1 MALIDQDLESV
12 IHILKI
18 NEIRRLG
25 EEQSKME
32 SNNQISININNNDGI
47 NKVADALGNISEL
60 AVMFMYEI
68 SKYGE
73 LDEDEMEIREKA
85 FSGAITIMFQAL
97 FEEDNYDDAK
107 KFIKMY
113 EEIMEKKIDSVG
125 DKVKH
130 AKGMFDLNNLSDI
143 ANPN

>member
-32 SNNQISININNNDGI
+32 SNNQLSININNDDGI

-73 LDEDEMEIREKA
+73 LDEDEMAKRINKLISPVTPPVLKESKLGYDLTKEMLE
-85 FSGAITIMFQAL
+85 AI
-97 FEEDNYDDAK
+97 E
-107 KFIKMY
+107 
-113 EEIMEKKIDSVG
+113 
-125 DKVKH
+125 
-130 AKGMFDLNNLSDI
+130 
-143 ANPN
+143 

>member
-1 MALIDQDLESV
+1 MALVDQDLESV

-25 EEQSKME
+25 KEQSEME
-32 SNNQISININNNDGI
+32 SNNQLSININNDDGI

-60 AVMFMYEI
+60 AVMYMYEI

-73 LDEDEMEIREKA
+73 LDEDEMDVREKA

-97 FEEDNYDDAK
+97 FGEDNYGDAK
-107 KFIKMY
+107 KFIKIY

-125 DKVKH
+125 DKVKN
-130 AKGMFDLNNLSDI
+130 AQNLFNLDNLSDI
-143 ANPN
+143 VNPN

>member
-1 MALIDQDLESV
+1 MALVDQDLESV

-32 SNNQISININNNDGI
+32 SNNQLSININNDDGI

-73 LDEDEMEIREKA
+73 LDDDEMEIRERA
-85 FSGAITIMFQAL
+85 FSSAITGL
-97 FEEDNYDDAK
+97 FKSLFGKNDANAM

-113 EEIMEKKIDSVG
+113 EQIMEKKIDSVG
-125 DKVKH
+125 DKIKH
-130 AKGMFDLNNLSDI
+130 AKGMFDLDSLSDI
-143 ANPN
+143 VNPN